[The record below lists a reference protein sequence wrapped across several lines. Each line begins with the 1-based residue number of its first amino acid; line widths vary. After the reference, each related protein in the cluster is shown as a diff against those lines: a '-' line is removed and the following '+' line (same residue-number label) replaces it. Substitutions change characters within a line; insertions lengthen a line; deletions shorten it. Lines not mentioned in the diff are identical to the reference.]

1 MKTKKI
7 VLFVGLGALILIILL
22 GFGQSKGL
30 DCSLKISESMEGEW
44 INGIW
49 TEGLWIA
56 PPLGASVFHPGV
68 ATPHYIEWCE
78 PLAFAL
84 MSFFPLFLLSLI
96 TYRMKDEVFHAWW
109 NFARG
114 WAPVIVVVT
123 LLLENAGGGGT
134 LGMNKDFTAF
144 ILIILYSILVITSLV
159 KIMNAYLKTKEG

>member
-1 MKTKKI
+1 MNTKKI

-22 GFGQSKGL
+22 GFGQLKGL
-30 DCSLKISESMEGEW
+30 DCSLKISESMKGEW

-84 MSFFPLFLLSLI
+84 MPFFPLLLLSLI
-96 TYRMKDEVFHAWW
+96 TYRMKYEVFHAWW
-109 NFARG
+109 RFAR
-114 WAPVIVVVT
+114 WWVPVIMIVT
-123 LLLENAGGGGT
+123 FLLENAGGGGT
-134 LGMNKDFTAF
+134 LGMNKDFTAL
-144 ILIILYSILVITSLV
+144 ILIVLYSALIVTSLV
-159 KIMNAYLKTKEG
+159 KIFNAYLKTKGE